1 MKFFST
7 IVLLAL
13 LSAGNCFSQ
22 EASSP
27 VFYLSKLPSEGV
39 LLDKGWKFQR
49 GDDTDYAKPGYDGV
63 GIPDP
68 IKEKIF
74 QPFFTTKPTG
84 QGTGLGLSLSKVL
97 NSRSNYPLLKLIR

>member
-7 IVLLAL
+7 IVLLAF

-68 IKEKIF
+68 IKEKILSAIF
-74 QPFFTTKPTG
+74 YHQANRTGNGIGTIIEQGSEFTI
-84 QGTGLGLSLSKVL
+84 
-97 NSRSNYPLLKLIR
+97 KLPIA

>member
-7 IVLLAL
+7 IVFVAL

-27 VFYLSKLPSEGV
+27 VFSLNKLPPEGV

-49 GDDTDYAKPGYDGV
+49 APL
-63 GIPDP
+63 
-68 IKEKIF
+68 
-74 QPFFTTKPTG
+74 
-84 QGTGLGLSLSKVL
+84 QGTGAAHGDEIKVDTTEHGETIL
-97 NSRSNYPLLKLIR
+97 QHPYSAQHN